1 MGHVMTTGLQ
11 LVGTDSSIRLNQR
24 LASAVKTTMELAAAQ
39 DITPREKL
47 HAQAVEHLSVG

>member
-1 MGHVMTTGLQ
+1 MTTGLQ